1 MEIALALSILAS
13 VISVSNFVLSRK
25 DKAVKDTKE
34 ENKQTSNQVLI
45 DYKLGELSKKVDQ
58 VITKLD
64 SYERETKNIVKEEME
79 KHNKKNNIEKIP
91 I

>member
-1 MEIALALSILAS
+1 MELALALSILAS

-34 ENKQTSNQVLI
+34 ENKQTSNQILI

-79 KHNKKNNIEKIP
+79 RHILEYHK
-91 I
+91 

>member
-25 DKAVKDTKE
+25 DKAVKDTKD
-34 ENKQTSNQVLI
+34 ENKQTANQVLI

-64 SYERETKNIVKEEME
+64 SYERETKDIVKEEME
-79 KHNKKNNIEKIP
+79 KHILEYHK
-91 I
+91 

>member
-1 MEIALALSILAS
+1 MELSLGISILAV
-13 VISVSNFVLSRK
+13 VITVANFVLSRK

-34 ENKQTSNQVLI
+34 ENKESTNQVLI

-64 SYERETKNIVKEEME
+64 NYERETKNIVKEEME
-79 KHNKKNNIEKIP
+79 KHILEYHK
-91 I
+91 

>member
-34 ENKQTSNQVLI
+34 ENKQNSNQVLI

-79 KHNKKNNIEKIP
+79 KHILEYHK
-91 I
+91 

>member
-1 MEIALALSILAS
+1 MELALVLSILAS
-13 VISVSNFVLSRK
+13 VISVSSFVLSRK

-34 ENKQTSNQVLI
+34 ENKQTSNQMLI

-79 KHNKKNNIEKIP
+79 KHILEYHK
-91 I
+91 

>member
-1 MEIALALSILAS
+1 MELALALSILAS

-34 ENKQTSNQVLI
+34 ENKQTSNQILI

-64 SYERETKNIVKEEME
+64 SYERETKDIVKEEME
-79 KHNKKNNIEKIP
+79 RHILEYHK
-91 I
+91 

>member
-1 MEIALALSILAS
+1 MELSLVISILAV
-13 VISVSNFVLSRK
+13 VITVANFVLSRK

-34 ENKQTSNQVLI
+34 ENKESTNQALI

-64 SYERETKNIVKEEME
+64 SYERETKNIVKEEIE
-79 KHNKKNNIEKIP
+79 KHILEYHK
-91 I
+91 

>member
-1 MEIALALSILAS
+1 MEISLVVSILAV
-13 VISVSNFVLSRK
+13 VITVVNFALSRR

-34 ENKQTSNQVLI
+34 ENKENANQVLI

-79 KHNKKNNIEKIP
+79 KHILEYHKQ
-91 I
+91 

>member
-1 MEIALALSILAS
+1 MEIAMALSILAS
-13 VISVSNFVLSRK
+13 VISVSNFVLSRR

-79 KHNKKNNIEKIP
+79 KHILEYHK
-91 I
+91 

>member
-1 MEIALALSILAS
+1 MEISLVVSILAV
-13 VISVSNFVLSRK
+13 VITVVNFALSRR

-34 ENKQTSNQVLI
+34 EGKENANQVLI

-79 KHNKKNNIEKIP
+79 KHILEYHK
-91 I
+91 

>member
-34 ENKQTSNQVLI
+34 ENEQTSNQILI

-64 SYERETKNIVKEEME
+64 SYERETKNIVKEEIE
-79 KHNKKNNIEKIP
+79 KHILEYHK
-91 I
+91 

>member
-1 MEIALALSILAS
+1 MEISLVVSILAV
-13 VISVSNFVLSRK
+13 VITVVNFALSRR

-34 ENKQTSNQVLI
+34 ESKENTNQVLI

-79 KHNKKNNIEKIP
+79 KHILEYHK
-91 I
+91 

>member
-13 VISVSNFVLSRK
+13 VISVSSFVLSRK
-25 DKAVKDTKE
+25 DKAVKDTKD
-34 ENKQTSNQVLI
+34 ENKQTANQVLI

-79 KHNKKNNIEKIP
+79 KHILEYHK
-91 I
+91 

>member
-1 MEIALALSILAS
+1 MELALALSILAS
-13 VISVSNFVLSRK
+13 VISVSSFVLSRK

-79 KHNKKNNIEKIP
+79 KHILEYHK
-91 I
+91 

>member
-1 MEIALALSILAS
+1 MELTIALALSILAS

-34 ENKQTSNQVLI
+34 ENEQNSNQVLI
-45 DYKLGELSKKVDQ
+45 NYKLGELSKKVDQ

-64 SYERETKNIVKEEME
+64 SYERETKNIVKEEFSAE
-79 KHNKKNNIEKIP
+79 TINELL
-91 I
+91 

>member
-34 ENKQTSNQVLI
+34 ENEQNSNQVLI
-45 DYKLGELSKKVDQ
+45 NYKLGELSKKVDQ

-79 KHNKKNNIEKIP
+79 KHILEYHK
-91 I
+91 

>member
-34 ENKQTSNQVLI
+34 ENKQTSNQILI

-79 KHNKKNNIEKIP
+79 KHILEYHK
-91 I
+91 

>member
-1 MEIALALSILAS
+1 MELALALSILAS
-13 VISVSNFVLSRK
+13 VISVSSFVLSRK

-79 KHNKKNNIEKIP
+79 KHILEYHKQ
-91 I
+91 

>member
-1 MEIALALSILAS
+1 MEISLVVSILAV
-13 VISVSNFVLSRK
+13 VITVVNFALSRR
-25 DKAVKDTKE
+25 DKAVKDTQEEGKE
-34 ENKQTSNQVLI
+34 NANQVLI

-79 KHNKKNNIEKIP
+79 KHILEYHK
-91 I
+91 

>member
-13 VISVSNFVLSRK
+13 VISVSSFVLSRK
-25 DKAVKDTKE
+25 DKAVKDTKD
-34 ENKQTSNQVLI
+34 ENKQTANQVLI

-79 KHNKKNNIEKIP
+79 KHILEFHKQ
-91 I
+91 

>member
-1 MEIALALSILAS
+1 MELSLGISILAV
-13 VISVSNFVLSRK
+13 VITVANFVLSRK

-34 ENKQTSNQVLI
+34 ENKESINQVLI

-64 SYERETKNIVKEEME
+64 NNERETKNIVKEEME
-79 KHNKKNNIEKIP
+79 KHILEYHK
-91 I
+91 

>member
-79 KHNKKNNIEKIP
+79 KHILEYHK
-91 I
+91 

>member
-1 MEIALALSILAS
+1 MEISLVVSILAV
-13 VISVSNFVLSRK
+13 VITVVNFALSRR

-34 ENKQTSNQVLI
+34 ENKENTNQVLI

-79 KHNKKNNIEKIP
+79 KHILEYHK
-91 I
+91 

>member
-1 MEIALALSILAS
+1 MELALALSILAS
-13 VISVSNFVLSRK
+13 VISVLNFVLSRK

-34 ENKQTSNQVLI
+34 ENKESTNQVLI

-58 VITKLD
+58 VIIKLD

-79 KHNKKNNIEKIP
+79 KHILEYHK
-91 I
+91 

>member
-13 VISVSNFVLSRK
+13 VISVSSFVLSRK
-25 DKAVKDTKE
+25 DKAVKDTKD
-34 ENKQTSNQVLI
+34 ENKQTANQVLI

-79 KHNKKNNIEKIP
+79 KHILEYHKQ
-91 I
+91 

>member
-13 VISVSNFVLSRK
+13 VISVSSFVLSRK

-34 ENKQTSNQVLI
+34 ENEQTSNQVLI

-64 SYERETKNIVKEEME
+64 SYERETKNIVKEEIE
-79 KHNKKNNIEKIP
+79 KHILEYHK
-91 I
+91 

>member
-1 MEIALALSILAS
+1 MELGTILSLGISILAV
-13 VISVSNFVLSRK
+13 VITVANFVLSRK

-34 ENKQTSNQVLI
+34 ENKESTNQVLI

-64 SYERETKNIVKEEME
+64 NNERETKNIVKEEME
-79 KHNKKNNIEKIP
+79 KHILEYHK
-91 I
+91 

>member
-1 MEIALALSILAS
+1 MELLSLGISILAV
-13 VISVSNFVLSRK
+13 VITAANFVLSRK

-34 ENKQTSNQVLI
+34 ENKESTNQVLI

-79 KHNKKNNIEKIP
+79 KHILEYHK
-91 I
+91 

>member
-1 MEIALALSILAS
+1 MELALALSILAS
-13 VISVSNFVLSRK
+13 VISVSSFVLSRK

-34 ENKQTSNQVLI
+34 ENEQTSNQVLI

-79 KHNKKNNIEKIP
+79 KHILEYHK
-91 I
+91 

>member
-1 MEIALALSILAS
+1 MEATQMELSVVISILAV
-13 VISVSNFVLSRK
+13 VITVVNFALGRR

-34 ENKQTSNQVLI
+34 ENKENTNQVLI

-79 KHNKKNNIEKIP
+79 KHILEYHK
-91 I
+91 

>member
-34 ENKQTSNQVLI
+34 ENEQTSNQVLI

-79 KHNKKNNIEKIP
+79 KHILEYHK
-91 I
+91 

>member
-1 MEIALALSILAS
+1 MELALALSILAS

-79 KHNKKNNIEKIP
+79 KHILEYHK
-91 I
+91 

>member
-1 MEIALALSILAS
+1 MEISLVVSILAS
-13 VISVSNFVLSRK
+13 VISVSSFVLSRK
-25 DKAVKDTKE
+25 DKAVKDTKD
-34 ENKQTSNQVLI
+34 ENKQTANQVLI

-79 KHNKKNNIEKIP
+79 KHILEYHKQ
-91 I
+91 

>member
-1 MEIALALSILAS
+1 MELAVALSILAS
-13 VISVSNFVLSRK
+13 VISVSNFVLSRR

-34 ENKQTSNQVLI
+34 GNKESTNQALI

-64 SYERETKNIVKEEME
+64 SYERETKNIVKEEID
-79 KHNKKNNIEKIP
+79 KHILEYHKIP
-91 I
+91 KGE

>member
-1 MEIALALSILAS
+1 MELSVVISILAV
-13 VISVSNFVLSRK
+13 VITVVNFVLSRR

-34 ENKQTSNQVLI
+34 ENKESTNQVLI

-79 KHNKKNNIEKIP
+79 KHILEYHK
-91 I
+91 

>member
-1 MEIALALSILAS
+1 MEISLIVSILAV
-13 VISVSNFVLSRK
+13 VITVVNFALSRR

-34 ENKQTSNQVLI
+34 EGKENANQVLI

-79 KHNKKNNIEKIP
+79 KHILEYHK
-91 I
+91 

>member
-1 MEIALALSILAS
+1 MEISLVVSILAV
-13 VISVSNFVLSRK
+13 VITVVNFALSRR

-34 ENKQTSNQVLI
+34 ENKENANQVLI

-79 KHNKKNNIEKIP
+79 KHILEYHK
-91 I
+91 

>member
-1 MEIALALSILAS
+1 MELSLGISILAV
-13 VISVSNFVLSRK
+13 VITAANFVLSRK

-34 ENKQTSNQVLI
+34 ENKESTNQVLI

-64 SYERETKNIVKEEME
+64 SYERETKDIVKEEME
-79 KHNKKNNIEKIP
+79 KHILEYHK
-91 I
+91 